1 MTPHDFGIKKDDGE
15 KWEKK
20 IIPVLERLQI
30 KLRLE
35 KQDYN
40 TVIGK
45 QKQHQ
50 GIDLTTNSK
59 LPTYDIKTN
68 ATKYYDNGKML
79 IETTSIKHTNTPGWI
94 YTSKADFIVH
104 VWKNQNETNLMPKG
118 YIIQLEELRKTR
130 LYRELGKYKIWETS
144 SRRGN
149 SYWKTEFVL
158 VPIEDFPA
166 ETLYIFNP
174 HIPSLDAKQL
184 KITKYTDPRKTTLGD
199 FPNA

>member
-1 MTPHDFGIKKDDGE
+1 MDKPHSFEDKLKDGE

-35 KQDYN
+35 KQNYE
-40 TVIGK
+40 TTIGK

-50 GIDLTTNSK
+50 GIDLTTNPK

-68 ATKYYDNGKML
+68 TNKYYENGKL
-79 IETTSIKHTNTPGWI
+79 IIETISIVHNQTPGWI
-94 YTSKADFIVH
+94 YTSQADFIVH
-104 VWKNQNETNLMPKG
+104 VWKNQNQTNLMPKG

-130 LYRELGKYKIWETS
+130 LYRELAKYKKWETS
-144 SRRGN
+144 SRSGN

-158 VPIEDFPA
+158 IPIEDFPA
-166 ETLYIFNP
+166 ETLYVFNP

-184 KITKYTDPRKTTLGD
+184 KITKYTTPHQLKLGGV
-199 FPNA
+199 F